1 MTFRFAREFAKY
13 RRICA
18 SALALLIASG
28 FGSLDASAQAKDSLT
43 VVTGYPDAVVQTFE
57 KAFEAKY
64 PDVTV
69 TMLHKSGRDALTF
82 LAAPDH
88 GGADVYWAASGNFV
102 HLAQKNAFTPLKVD
116 RSLLPGKLG
125 ATPISDANGRYEA
138 FELAGY
144 GLAYNPKALWKDR
157 APPDS
162 WDDAAKP
169 DLPGTVIMPTPHV
182 GFASTLYEIILQGEG
197 WDKGWALV
205 SEMSGNAIL
214 TNNPPNLSALE
225 SGQAALILT
234 IDFHAFAAAAK
245 GKAIAFAYPQKTA
258 FLPAYVAQLA
268 NAPHPQ
274 AAQNFIAFLLSQD
287 GQKLLPSV
295 DRYPVRLDAYAAG
308 AVDPFTR
315 TSLAAYDAELAEARR
330 NLDAALFDAAITV
343 PHDKLVALW
352 QAIHAAEK
360 KLGAN
365 PDGNARSILREARQ
379 LAAFVPISETQAR
392 DTGFLAQFG
401 HWRETPADVIAKWR
415 SDIDAAHAKALAL
428 LARADPD

>member
-1 MTFRFAREFAKY
+1 MFRITR
-13 RRICA
+13 
-18 SALALLIASG
+18 LALCL
-28 FGSLDASAQAKDSLT
+28 GSLLLAGTSAQAKDSLI
-43 VVTGYPDAVVQTFE
+43 VVTGYPDAVAQTFE

-102 HLAQKNAFTPLKVD
+102 HLAEKNAFTPLKVD
-116 RSLLPGKLG
+116 RSVLPGKIG
-125 ATPISDANGRYEA
+125 ATPISDPNGRYEA

-144 GLAYNPKALWKDR
+144 GLAYDPKALWKDR
-157 APPDS
+157 APPET

-169 DLPGTVIMPTPHV
+169 DLPGKILMPTPHV

-205 SEMSGNAIL
+205 SEMSSNATL
-214 TNNPPNLSALE
+214 TNNPPSLGSLE

-234 IDFHAFAAAAK
+234 IDFHALAAAAK

-268 NAPHPQ
+268 SAPHPQ
-274 AAQNFIAFLLSQD
+274 AAQNFIAFLLSRE
-287 GQKLLPSV
+287 GQKLLPRV
-295 DRYPVRLDAYAAG
+295 DRYPVRPDAYAAG
-308 AVDPFTR
+308 VVDPFKHTA
-315 TSLAAYDAELAEARR
+315 LAAYDPELAEARR
-330 NLDAALFDAAITV
+330 NLDLVLFDAAITA

-360 KLGAN
+360 KLGTN
-365 PDGNARSILREARQ
+365 PNSEVQSILREARQ
-379 LAAFVPISETQAR
+379 LAGFVPVSETQAR
-392 DTGFLAQFG
+392 DPSFLAQFSHG
-401 HWRETPADVIAKWR
+401 HEAPADTIAKWR